1 MTNKALCLSKI
12 SLRRLK
18 RELMKKKMRIAKE
31 IKANIGMLRDGMSPR
46 LLLFLGRKK
55 ISEKQRLP

>member
-1 MTNKALCLSKI
+1 
-12 SLRRLK
+12 
-18 RELMKKKMRIAKE
+18 MKKKMRIAKE